1 MAVGKIA
8 GEPLSER
15 LAHIEY
21 IRRTIKSPCN
31 YFPYGGPPY
40 FSKLSREQRR
50 YYAYFRTIL
59 DSDEDIRGDEGYYR
73 LLVIECLSTEEG
85 RRRLEDY
92 LSKDRRTG
100 FYVFARDLLPEL
112 RIHRGAD
119 PGDGLGLQWDNMNLL
134 YTQTFLP
141 EYHGASEDQL
151 SAILSSLGFGYM
163 RRVSSRAGLDLM
175 DKAIALVER
184 NLIGR
189 TGKSIGRVFA
199 GDRVSTFR
207 RSFAGF
213 LPDEECSRHAIV
225 YNTFDMYGMQTLLR
239 EIADRVEDHFI
250 FARGSEVRPDSYY
263 TLLTEGDLEG
273 IMALE
278 CGGGPRRI
286 PNGDSAISVIT
297 AGPDGRM
304 PEDYP
309 PPENRELYL
318 EKKEVN
324 RSLTDDLLAHCMPGN
339 DGPFYPE
346 SPSLSGGM
354 GYYRFWRD
362 SLASGRVYPCDPVM
376 IAMRTRE
383 MCSGKVPY
391 ADMHREL
398 SRLARSRKG
407 VPEELITILEE
418 LTVLSD
424 LPVDRSEAGL
434 SWRMLRYL
442 LFRIMS
448 GRRQPV
454 GRWLF
459 TECLEIAN
467 IDRYLS
473 DKVSW
478 DAFCMAFAA
487 CMREGYR
494 KKSQWFAE
502 HGLYT
507 VSMRCE
513 GGYGLPP
520 CDFEAVTAITGIF
533 REHTVALA
541 SEVGQVVVRGC
552 DKRSRTKSPVLFG
565 MDVTD
570 IAEDAAAIASGR
582 RTVKRAPRVDMGKVK
597 QAREDLDYVV
607 SAVGTETP
615 SEEPEPEPPKEEDAR
630 DPWDVLVSS
639 LSSDDMKYL
648 SKCLSGTAPDIIRE
662 SAINELA
669 AHLVGDAI
677 IEDGR
682 VYVEYMQDIT
692 SRLG

>member
-1 MAVGKIA
+1 MAVRKIA

-15 LAHIEY
+15 LAQIEY
-21 IRRTIKSPCN
+21 IKRHIKAPCN

-59 DSDEDIRGDEGYYR
+59 DSDGDIKGDEGYYR

-92 LSKDRRTG
+92 LSKERKTG

-119 PGDGLGLQWDNMNLL
+119 SGDGLGLQWDNTSLL

-189 TGKSIGRVFA
+189 TGKSIGQVFA

-207 RSFAGF
+207 GSFAGF
-213 LPDEECSRHAIV
+213 LPEEECGRHAIV
-225 YNTFDMYGMQTLLR
+225 YNSFELYGMQSLLR

-263 TLLTEGDLEG
+263 SLLAEEDLEG

-278 CGGGPRRI
+278 CGDGPNRI
-286 PNGDSAISVIT
+286 PNRDRAISVIT
-297 AGPDGRM
+297 AGPYGRM
-304 PEDYP
+304 PEEYP

-318 EKKEVN
+318 EKKEVDP
-324 RSLTDDLLAHCMPGN
+324 SLIDDMLAHCIPGN

-346 SPSLSGGM
+346 SPSPSGGT

-362 SLASGRVYPCDPVM
+362 SLASGRVYPSDPIM

-383 MCSGKVPY
+383 MCSEKVPY
-391 ADMHREL
+391 ECMHREL
-398 SRLARSRKG
+398 SRLARPRKG
-407 VPEELITILEE
+407 VPEELIAILEE

-424 LPVDRSEAGL
+424 LPVDRNEARG
-434 SWRMLRYL
+434 SWKMLRYL

-459 TECLEIAN
+459 TECLEITN
-467 IDRYLS
+467 MDRYLP
-473 DKVSW
+473 DKESW

-494 KKSQWFAE
+494 KKSQWFLD

-507 VSMRCE
+507 VSIQCE

-520 CDFEAVTAITGIF
+520 CDFGAVSAITGTF
-533 REHTVALA
+533 REHTAALA
-541 SEVGQVVVRGC
+541 SEVGQVVGRRC
-552 DKRSRTKSPVLFG
+552 DRRSRMKSPVLFG
-565 MDVTD
+565 MDVTE
-570 IAEDAAAIASGR
+570 IAEDAALIALGMK
-582 RTVKRAPRVDMGKVK
+582 TIKRSPHVDMGKVK

-615 SEEPEPEPPKEEDAR
+615 QEEVVTEAPKEEDAR
-630 DPWDVLVSS
+630 DPWDVLISS
-639 LSSDDMKYL
+639 LSPDDMKYL

-662 SAINELA
+662 SAINEMA

-682 VYVEYMQDIT
+682 VYVEYVQEIT
-692 SRLG
+692 SRM